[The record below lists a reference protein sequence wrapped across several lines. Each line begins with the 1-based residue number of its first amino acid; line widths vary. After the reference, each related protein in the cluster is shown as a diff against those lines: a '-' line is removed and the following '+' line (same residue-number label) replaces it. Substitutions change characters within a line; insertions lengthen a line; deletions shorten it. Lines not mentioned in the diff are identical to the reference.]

1 VGWIYFPFALTTSL
15 ALCPITGLEARRR
28 RRSHGHVGL
37 LRSPAVEY
45 LEFPGL
51 GVGLGTFGISS
62 CVIVHPETAHG
73 SLCLRAPPN
82 HHGELLSPQVKS
94 MSSNYIRLLLSSSR
108 TSLTRSYQCS
118 CASGALCGVL
128 RMEKWFTPRFF
139 LLLHYYKQGSDWLEA
154 RSQSP
159 KVGLHVLPL
168 LEAPPT
174 PPSSECGQLQLVR
187 RPRLGGTSLL
197 CRNF

>member
-73 SLCLRAPPN
+73 NS
-82 HHGELLSPQVKS
+82 LSPNPSKS
-94 MSSNYIRLLLSSSR
+94 PRRTTESPSKVNVFKLYTTALKQFTHVFDSLLPMLV
-108 TSLTRSYQCS
+108 CVW
-118 CASGALCGVL
+118 CPL
-128 RMEKWFTPRFF
+128 RRVAHGKMVYPTVF
-139 LLLHYYKQGSDWLEA
+139 LA
-154 RSQSP
+154 T
-159 KVGLHVLPL
+159 PL
-168 LEAPPT
+168 L
-174 PPSSECGQLQLVR
+174 
-187 RPRLGGTSLL
+187 
-197 CRNF
+197 